1 MYVPSHKIMILLLRW
16 QVAMERTFC
25 TVSWETSLS
34 GSPYGSGT
42 PLSLMQ
48 CSWRDP
54 RDLFVQ
60 GAHHVLNLLRHL
72 LIHILNLLRH
82 LLIHVLISLKD
93 ICICMSSSTLS
104 KISAY
109 MWQCPLLS
117 QWHLSINV
125 LILLKSFAYYIS
137 THLSQLYMYIIVHL
151 VVLLSPV

>member
-93 ICICMSSSTLS
+93 ICKCMSSSTLS

-109 MWQCPLLS
+109 MWQYPLLS

>member
-60 GAHHVLNLLRHL
+60 GAHYV
-72 LIHILNLLRH
+72 LNLLRH

-93 ICICMSSSTLS
+93 TCICMSSSTLS
-104 KISAY
+104 KISADV
-109 MWQCPLLS
+109 WQCPLLS
-117 QWHLSINV
+117 LRHLSINV

-137 THLSQLYMYIIVHL
+137 THLSQLYMYIIGHL
-151 VVLLSPV
+151 VILLWPVK

>member
-60 GAHHVLNLLRHL
+60 GAHYV
-72 LIHILNLLRH
+72 LNLLRH

-93 ICICMSSSTLS
+93 IYICMSSSTLS

-151 VVLLSPV
+151 VDLLSPV

>member
-93 ICICMSSSTLS
+93 ICKCMSSSTLS

-125 LILLKSFAYYIS
+125 LMLLKSFAYYIS

-151 VVLLSPV
+151 VVLLSPI

>member
-48 CSWRDP
+48 CSWRDL

-72 LIHILNLLRH
+72 LIH
-82 LLIHVLISLKD
+82 VLISLKD
-93 ICICMSSSTLS
+93 ICKCMSSSTLS

-109 MWQCPLLS
+109 MWQYPLLS

-151 VVLLSPV
+151 VVLLSPVK

>member
-60 GAHHVLNLLRHL
+60 GAHHVINS
-72 LIHILNLLRH
+72 LRH
-82 LLIHVLISLKD
+82 LLIHVLISFKD
-93 ICICMSSSTLS
+93 ICKCMSSSTLS

>member
-60 GAHHVLNLLRHL
+60 GAHYV
-72 LIHILNLLRH
+72 LNLLRH

-93 ICICMSSSTLS
+93 IYICMSSSTLS

>member
-48 CSWRDP
+48 CSWRDL

-60 GAHHVLNLLRHL
+60 GAHHV
-72 LIHILNLLRH
+72 LNLLRH

>member
-72 LIHILNLLRH
+72 LIH
-82 LLIHVLISLKD
+82 VLISLKD
-93 ICICMSSSTLS
+93 IHICMSSSTLS

-151 VVLLSPV
+151 VVLLSPVK

>member
-1 MYVPSHKIMILLLRW
+1 MYIPSHKIMILLLRW

-72 LIHILNLLRH
+72 LIHVLN
-82 LLIHVLISLKD
+82 SLKD
-93 ICICMSSSTLS
+93 ICKCMSSSTLS

>member
-72 LIHILNLLRH
+72 LIH
-82 LLIHVLISLKD
+82 VLISLKD
-93 ICICMSSSTLS
+93 ICLYVTVSFTLS
-104 KISAY
+104 MTFVYK
-109 MWQCPLLS
+109 CPHLAQVICLL
-117 QWHLSINV
+117 HLNSLKSVIHVYNSTSSHFTFACIINV
-125 LILLKSFAYYIS
+125 LNFFM
-137 THLSQLYMYIIVHL
+137 YMYITYWDQTIWV
-151 VVLLSPV
+151 ST

>member
-93 ICICMSSSTLS
+93 ICKCMSSSTLS

>member
-60 GAHHVLNLLRHL
+60 GAHHV
-72 LIHILNLLRH
+72 LNLLRH

-151 VVLLSPV
+151 VVLLSPVK

>member
-1 MYVPSHKIMILLLRW
+1 MYVPSHKIMILLLHW

-72 LIHILNLLRH
+72 LIY
-82 LLIHVLISLKD
+82 VLISLKD
-93 ICICMSSSTLS
+93 ICKCMSSSTLS